1 MATIQTELKLTEF
14 QSKRYRNF
22 GSKSPESQNRKLK
35 KKLKNFKTES
45 QLKPMPKLE
54 IMLFNEF
61 YFNYFIVEILVI
73 LKIKYSF
80 DCNFLMKFKNY
91 LK

>member
-35 KKLKNFKTES
+35 K
-45 QLKPMPKLE
+45 
-54 IMLFNEF
+54 
-61 YFNYFIVEILVI
+61 NYKI
-73 LKIKYSF
+73 LKLS
-80 DCNFLMKFKNY
+80 LS
-91 LK
+91 